1 MYSAS
6 DLRKGLKL
14 QIDGQ
19 PWVITDFEF
28 KKPGKGQA
36 IYNCKMKNMLTG
48 STLNRSYR
56 SNEKFEKPELSMQT
70 MQYSYND
77 GGKFIFM
84 DQNYEQVEI
93 GTDVLGNKQY
103 FLEEDLD
110 CEVLF
115 FNGQPL
121 DIELPNFI
129 ERVIVE
135 VEPGAK
141 GNTAAGNVTK
151 PATLASGY
159 TIAVPLF
166 INQGETV
173 RIDTRTGE
181 YVDRVNKR

>member
-6 DLRKGLKL
+6 DLRKGLKI
-14 QIDGQ
+14 QVDGQ
-19 PWVITDFEF
+19 PWVITEFEF

-36 IYNCKMKNMLTG
+36 IYNCRLKNMVTG
-48 STLNRSYR
+48 STLSRSYR
-56 SNEKFEKPELSMQT
+56 SNEKFEKPELSVKT
-70 MQYSYND
+70 MHFSYSEGEN
-77 GGKFIFM
+77 FIFM
-84 DQNYEQVEI
+84 DENYEQVEI
-93 GTDVLGNKQY
+93 GTKILGDKQY

-121 DIELPNFI
+121 DIDLPNFVEREII
-129 ERVIVE
+129 EAD
-135 VEPGAK
+135 PGAK

-151 PATLASGY
+151 PARITSGY
-159 TIAVPLF
+159 EIQVPLF
-166 INQGETV
+166 INPGETV